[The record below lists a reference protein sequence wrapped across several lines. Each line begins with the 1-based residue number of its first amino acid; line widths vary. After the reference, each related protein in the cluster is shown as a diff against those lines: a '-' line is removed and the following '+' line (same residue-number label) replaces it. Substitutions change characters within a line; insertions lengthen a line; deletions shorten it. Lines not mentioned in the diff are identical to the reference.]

1 MLALYILLTQGTT
14 PIGGALVGF
23 MAEAWG
29 IQVAMTVVSG
39 VSLSALAIIWL
50 ALRKRLPADA

>member
-1 MLALYILLTQGTT
+1 
-14 PIGGALVGF
+14 
-23 MAEAWG
+23 
-29 IQVAMTVVSG
+29 MTVVSG